1 MSKFNIIIPA
11 RMQSSRL
18 ANKMLLDVVGLPL
31 CVRVAK
37 QALKTNAQTVIVAT
51 DHIDIFNACNEHGIN
66 VMMTSI
72 THQSGTDRL
81 AEVVKKLNWSLDE
94 IVINLQGDEPLIDPI
109 LINQLAE
116 FIISKKTPIATVAH
130 PIHDIDDIS
139 NPNIVKTVLDKN
151 ENAMYFSRA
160 SIPFYRNG
168 FNNSQTK
175 LNVLRHVGIYAY
187 TVQFLHEY
195 VQLPNCAL
203 EHVECLEQLRS
214 LYNGYKIAVM
224 QSDNVPV
231 TGVDTADD
239 LHRVKNIL
247 KNNLG

>member
-1 MSKFNIIIPA
+1 M
-11 RMQSSRL
+11 
-18 ANKMLLDVVGLPL
+18 
-31 CVRVAK
+31 
-37 QALKTNAQTVIVAT
+37 
-51 DHIDIFNACNEHGIN
+51 
-66 VMMTSI
+66 
-72 THQSGTDRL
+72 
-81 AEVVKKLNWSLDE
+81 
-94 IVINLQGDEPLIDPI
+94 
-109 LINQLAE
+109 
-116 FIISKKTPIATVAH
+116 
-130 PIHDIDDIS
+130 
-139 NPNIVKTVLDKN
+139 
-151 ENAMYFSRA
+151 
-160 SIPFYRNG
+160 
-168 FNNSQTK
+168 
-175 LNVLRHVGIYAY
+175 RHVGIYAY